1 MGLWGR
7 ISGIFGKKE
16 EKRENKGLEEFVS
29 GLYVPWEKDIPAY
42 KRRYYVHDVKEGG
55 MGRVYLVL
63 DKEEEMPLAIK
74 TFKDKYL
81 ESKEAIERF
90 KREAEVWIE
99 LEKHKNIVRAYYVRT
114 FLDRPYI
121 FMEWV
126 VGHEQYGAS
135 LFDWIIW
142 GAIDLP
148 LMVNF
153 AIQFCRGMNHA
164 EKRFKEMG
172 RVFVHRDIKPSNILV
187 TRDRVIKITD
197 FGLVQ
202 TLREETIEAEIIG
215 DKDKGR
221 YTILS
226 RGGICGTPFYMSP
239 EQILQD
245 PKLLK
250 DLGVLKE
257 EIEPPPLDIRS
268 DIYSFGCVLYAMV
281 KREPPFVGSLDTSKD
296 WAKYFYKT
304 LYEEPDGFESG
315 DRGFDE
321 IIKRCL
327 RKSPDERFSN
337 FLELEEALQGVYKR
351 LTGERLREETPE
363 ELEAWELVYNG
374 SSFNELGKYKKAIEY
389 CNRAI
394 KLNPDLHTAYLIRGN
409 AYYKLGQL
417 KKAIDDYDKA
427 IEINPGFAEAYVN
440 RANVYD
446 DKGKYDSAIA
456 DCTKAIEINSLD
468 AIAYHIRG
476 IAYAHKGEYDLAIRD
491 FGKAIEINLMFDEA
505 YNSRGVTYAK
515 LGEYREAIKDF
526 DRAIEINPRYA
537 EAYVNRGLA
546 YADLGEYRE
555 AIKDFDRAIEIN
567 PRYAEAYV
575 DRGFVYAGLGKY
587 REAIK
592 DFDRAIE
599 INPRLAGAYVNRG
612 SAYVELGEYRE
623 AIKDFDRAI
632 EINPRYAEAYYNR
645 GIAYAGLGEFKK
657 AIKDFDKAI
666 EINPKDAKAYMG
678 RGITYASLGDLDRAC
693 LDAKRACE
701 LGICNLYQILR
712 QMGIC

>member
-63 DKEEEMPLAIK
+63 DKEEGMPLAIK

-99 LEKHKNIVRAYYVRT
+99 LGKHKNIVRAYYVRT
-114 FLDRPYI
+114 FLGRPYI

-142 GAIDLP
+142 GAIDLS

-153 AIQFCRGMNHA
+153 AIQFCRGMNYA

-172 RVFVHRDIKPSNILV
+172 RIFVHRDIKPSNILV
-187 TRDRVIKITD
+187 TRDKVIKITD
-197 FGLVQ
+197 FGLAQ

-257 EIEPPPLDIRS
+257 EIEPPILDIRS

-327 RKSPDERFSN
+327 RKSPDKRFSN

-363 ELEAWELVYNG
+363 EFEAWELNNRGV
-374 SSFNELGKYKKAIEY
+374 SFSELGRYERAIEDF
-389 CNRAI
+389 NRALEI
-394 KLNPDLHTAYLIRGN
+394 NPRYALAYNNRGAAYAKKGDLDR
-409 AYYKLGQL
+409 
-417 KKAIDDYDKA
+417 AISDFNRA
-427 IEINPGFAEAYVN
+427 IEINPGY
-440 RANVYD
+440 
-446 DKGKYDSAIA
+446 A
-456 DCTKAIEINSLD
+456 D
-468 AIAYHIRG
+468 
-476 IAYAHKGEYDLAIRD
+476 
-491 FGKAIEINLMFDEA
+491 
-505 YNSRGVTYAK
+505 
-515 LGEYREAIKDF
+515 
-526 DRAIEINPRYA
+526 
-537 EAYVNRGLA
+537 AYVNRGLA
-546 YADLGEYRE
+546 YYNKGDLDRAIFDFNRALEINPRDVEAYVNRGAAYADKGDLDG
-555 AIKDFDRAIEIN
+555 AISDFNRAIEIN
-567 PRYAEAYV
+567 PGYALAY
-575 DRGFVYAGLGKY
+575 
-587 REAIK
+587 
-592 DFDRAIE
+592 
-599 INPRLAGAYVNRG
+599 NNRG
-612 SAYVELGEYRE
+612 L
-623 AIKDFDRAI
+623 
-632 EINPRYAEAYYNR
+632 AYY
-645 GIAYAGLGEFKK
+645 YK
-657 AIKDFDKAI
+657 
-666 EINPKDAKAYMG
+666 
-678 RGITYASLGDLDRAC
+678 GDLEKAC

-701 LGICNLYQILR
+701 LGICDLYQFLR
-712 QMGIC
+712 QMGICK